1 MESEVFLLNN
11 DPDEINSD
19 NSEKDPRDESNP
31 WLKVR
36 FSEEGE
42 VEVPEIETELDSYT
56 FDGVEYRNVDK
67 IDILNNKGKCK
78 WLGGI
83 LENSALNAKTE
94 LEEAMRY
101 GDNGEV
107 NRKRTQIDFIE
118 RQQTI
123 LEEMDNDDNTSIIDS
138 LQREHHSLYDRLN
151 DMLDNGNT
159 TQRDID
165 ETFQD
170 YSATFNLLG
179 LLESETA
186 RRDPNYFSPDG
197 MRNALA
203 SKIKQAE
210 RGVDETMLSGRIDE
224 DGLIRLTKDSE
235 RLPSI
240 ATANAE
246 IILEEAKQDAEVF
259 DSIMGIYDA
268 AHNYQTPH
276 AIKKEDFR
284 PTINDYVE
292 GHENQIARLTTEL
305 SYLTKG
311 TTEFLEKE
319 KEIQRQRKHR
329 NTAIRLATTYFS

>member
-1 MESEVFLLNN
+1 MESEAFLLNN
-11 DPDEINSD
+11 TGEINTS
-19 NSEKDPRDESNP
+19 NEKDAGGESNP
-31 WLKVR
+31 WLEMTEEVR
-36 FSEEGE
+36 SSREGE
-42 VEVPEIETELDSYT
+42 VEVPEKDSYT

-67 IDILNNKGKCK
+67 IDILDNEGKCK

-83 LENSALNAKTE
+83 LENGALNTKTE
-94 LEEAMRY
+94 LEEAMHY
-101 GDNGEV
+101 GDSSEV
-107 NRKRTQIDFIE
+107 NRKRTQLDFIE

-123 LEEMDNDDNTSIIDS
+123 LEEMGNNDGDDNIIDS
-138 LQREHHSLYDRLN
+138 LQREHHGLYAKLN
-151 DMLDNGNT
+151 DLLNSDGAA
-159 TQRDID
+159 QKDID
-165 ETFQD
+165 ETFKN

-197 MRNALA
+197 MRNILA
-203 SKIKQAE
+203 NKIEQAE
-210 RGVDETMLSGRIDE
+210 QGVDATMFNGYIDE
-224 DGLIRLTKDSE
+224 DGLIRLTNDGE
-235 RLPSI
+235 RLPSV

-268 AHNYQTPH
+268 TNNYQTPH

-284 PTINDYVE
+284 PTIDDYVK

-329 NTAIRLATTYFS
+329 NTAIRLATTYFN